1 MYMLKMCSVSNAF
14 TERINLTKLA
24 VWPAD
29 EMLDHPSNTHLQTK
43 MNRFCRTRELL
54 PEGDGPMTT
63 FGCGHGKMHSFCL
76 RIVRSVSQGGQIAF
90 VDYGH
95 LWNHLI
101 LPGLWE
107 SVMQII
113 NF

>member
-29 EMLDHPSNTHLQTK
+29 EMLNHPSNTHLQTK

-63 FGCGHGKMHSFCL
+63 FGCGHGN
-76 RIVRSVSQGGQIAF
+76 AF
-90 VDYGH
+90 
-95 LWNHLI
+95 I
-101 LPGLWE
+101 LPENSTKRFLGR
-107 SVMQII
+107 SNCVC
-113 NF
+113 

>member
-29 EMLDHPSNTHLQTK
+29 EMLNHPSNTHLQTK

-63 FGCGHGKMHSFCL
+63 FGCGHGK
-76 RIVRSVSQGGQIAF
+76 IAF
-90 VDYGH
+90 
-95 LWNHLI
+95 I
-101 LPGLWE
+101 LPENSTKRFLGR
-107 SVMQII
+107 SNCVC
-113 NF
+113 